1 MIPFPPTQR
10 AIIISVTL
18 TRASRQTLESGA
30 LADPHDVLEDPNG
43 VLADPHD
50 VLEDLNGVLADPH
63 DVLEDL
69 NGVLADPRH
78 GLPTSANTDDCVG
91 RPPTRSANTKPWTGG
106 PPTRSA
112 NINSNLPSCWR
123 TVLAVTKSHPFD
135 RIKPL

>member
-1 MIPFPPTQR
+1 M
-10 AIIISVTL
+10 
-18 TRASRQTLESGA
+18 
-30 LADPHDVLEDPNG
+30 LADPP
-43 VLADPHD
+43 D

-63 DVLEDL
+63 NVLEDL

-91 RPPTRSANTKPWTGG
+91 RPPTWSANTKPWTGG

-123 TVLAVTKSHPFD
+123 AVLEVIKSGSLN
-135 RIKPL
+135 RCEGWIN